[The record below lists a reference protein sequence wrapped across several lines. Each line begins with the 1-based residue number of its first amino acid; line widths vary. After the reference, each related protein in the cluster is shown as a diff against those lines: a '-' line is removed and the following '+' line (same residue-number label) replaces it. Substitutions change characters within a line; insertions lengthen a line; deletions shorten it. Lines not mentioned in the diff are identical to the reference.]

1 MAARP
6 TDERRGA
13 VLRRRRTRCRVC
25 LVNSPAAGLRPPAD
39 QHAFD
44 TARLAAWMRSHV
56 EGFAGPIDVSQF
68 AGGQSNPTFLVQ
80 SARQRYVLR
89 RKPPGKLLPSAH
101 AVDREYRVLV
111 ALADTEVPVAK
122 TYALCED
129 VSVIGT
135 AFYVM
140 DYVEGRLFW
149 DAALPEAAPPER
161 RAIYEEMTRV
171 IAALHAVDYAAVG
184 LQDYGKAGR
193 YIERQV
199 ARWTQQ
205 YRAAETETIE
215 AMDRL
220 IEWLPQ
226 HIPADEETCIVH
238 GDFRLDNAI
247 FHSSEPRILAVL
259 DWELSTLG
267 HPLVDLA
274 YLCMRY
280 HLSADQFRGLAGLDV
295 AALEIPSEAQCVA
308 DYCRRRKRAPVEPR
322 AWSYY
327 LAFNMFRLAGILQGV
342 LARAIQGNAS
352 SATALEA
359 GRRARPLA
367 EQAWGLVRQSFGA

>member
-1 MAARP
+1 MS
-6 TDERRGA
+6 
-13 VLRRRRTRCRVC
+13 
-25 LVNSPAAGLRPPAD
+25 SPAARLRPPPP

-56 EGFAGPIDVSQF
+56 EGFMGPIDVRQF
-68 AGGQSNPTFLVQ
+68 EGGQSNPTFLVE
-80 SARQRYVLR
+80 SANHRYVLR

-101 AVDREYRVLV
+101 AVDREFRVIV
-111 ALADTEVPVAK
+111 ALAETDVPVAK
-122 TYALCED
+122 ARGLCED
-129 VSVIGT
+129 ASVIGT

-149 DAALPEAAPPER
+149 DAALPEVAGRDR

-171 IAALHAVDYAAVG
+171 IAALHAVDCAAVG
-184 LQDYGKAGR
+184 LADYGRSGH

-199 ARWTQQ
+199 ARWSQQ
-205 YRAAETETIE
+205 YRASQTETID
-215 AMDRL
+215 AMEKL
-220 IEWLPQ
+220 IEWLPR
-226 HIPADEETCIVH
+226 HIPADEETSLVH
-238 GDFRLDNAI
+238 GDFRLDNTI
-247 FHSSEPRILAVL
+247 FHPVEPRILAVL

-274 YLCMRY
+274 YLCVRY
-280 HLSADQFRGLAGLDV
+280 HLSAEQFKGLGGLDP
-295 AALEIPSEAQCVA
+295 ASLQIPGEAECVA
-308 DYCRRRKRAPVEPR
+308 DYCRRRGRAAVAPR
-322 AWSYY
+322 DWAYY

-342 LARAIQGNAS
+342 LARALQGNAS

-367 EQAWGLVRQSFGA
+367 EQAWALAQQSFDT

>member
-1 MAARP
+1 MS
-6 TDERRGA
+6 
-13 VLRRRRTRCRVC
+13 
-25 LVNSPAAGLRPPAD
+25 SPAEGLRSPPA

-44 TARLAAWMRSHV
+44 EGRLAAWMQAHV
-56 EGFAGPIDVSQF
+56 AGFRGPIGVQQF

-80 SARQRYVLR
+80 SADHRYVLR

-101 AVDREYRVLV
+101 AVDREYRVIT
-111 ALADTEVPVAK
+111 ALANTQVPVAK
-122 TYALCED
+122 AFALCED
-129 VSVIGT
+129 AAVIGT

-149 DAALPEAAPPER
+149 DAALPEVAAPQR
-161 RAIYEEMTRV
+161 GAIYEEMTRV
-171 IAALHAVDYAAVG
+171 IAALHGVDYTAVG
-184 LQDYGKAGR
+184 LGDYGKPGH

-205 YRAAETETIE
+205 YRASETESIDAVE
-215 AMDRL
+215 RL
-220 IEWLPQ
+220 IEWLPK
-226 HIPADEETCIVH
+226 HIPEDEQTSIVH

-247 FHSSEPRILAVL
+247 FHSHEPKILAVL

-280 HLSADQFRGLAGLDV
+280 HLSADQFRGLGGVDP
-295 AALEIPSEAQCVA
+295 AALQIPSEAQCVA
-308 DYCRRRKRAPVEPR
+308 DYCSRRGRAPVAPQD
-322 AWSYY
+322 WTYY
-327 LAFNMFRLAGILQGV
+327 LAFNMFRLTGILQGV

-352 SATALEA
+352 SVTALEA
-359 GRRARPLA
+359 GRRTRPLA
-367 EQAWGLVRQSFGA
+367 EQAWTLVQQSFDT

>member
-1 MAARP
+1 MS
-6 TDERRGA
+6 
-13 VLRRRRTRCRVC
+13 
-25 LVNSPAAGLRPPAD
+25 SPAEGLRAPPA

-44 TARLAAWMRSHV
+44 TASLDLWMQSHI
-56 EGFAGPIDVSQF
+56 EGFSGLIELRQF

-80 SARQRYVLR
+80 SAEHRYVLR

-101 AVDREYRVLV
+101 AVEREYRVIT
-111 ALADTEVPVAK
+111 ALARTEVPVARA
-122 TYALCED
+122 YALCED
-129 VSVIGT
+129 PAVIGA

-140 DYVEGRLFW
+140 DYIEGRLFW
-149 DAALPEAAPPER
+149 DAALPEAAPAER
-161 RAIYEEMTRV
+161 RAIYQEMTRV
-171 IAALHAVDYAAVG
+171 IAALHSVDYAAAG
-184 LQDYGKAGR
+184 LGGYGKPGR

-205 YRAAETETIE
+205 YRASETETID
-215 AMDRL
+215 AMERL

-226 HIPADEETCIVH
+226 HIPADEETGIVH

-247 FHSSEPRILAVL
+247 FHPREPRILAVL

-274 YLCMRY
+274 YLCTRY
-280 HLSADQFRGLAGLDV
+280 HLSAEQFRGLAGLDC
-295 AALEIPSEAQCVA
+295 AALRIPSEAECVA
-308 DYCRRRKRAPVEPR
+308 DYCRRRGRAPVAPR
-322 AWSYY
+322 DWTYY
-327 LAFNMFRLAGILQGV
+327 LAFNMFRLTGILQGV
-342 LARAIQGNAS
+342 LARALQGNAS

-367 EQAWGLVRQSFGA
+367 EQAWAMVRRAFEA

>member
-1 MAARP
+1 MQ
-6 TDERRGA
+6 G
-13 VLRRRRTRCRVC
+13 
-25 LVNSPAAGLRPPAD
+25 
-39 QHAFD
+39 
-44 TARLAAWMRSHV
+44 HV
-56 EGFAGPIDVSQF
+56 EGFAGPVDVRQF

-80 SARQRYVLR
+80 SANHRYVLR

-101 AVDREYRVLV
+101 AVEREYRVIV
-111 ALADTEVPVAK
+111 ALADTDVPVAR

-129 VSVIGT
+129 PSVIGT

-149 DAALPEAAPPER
+149 DAALPEVAHHQR

-171 IAALHAVDYAAVG
+171 IAALHTVDYAAVG
-184 LQDYGKAGR
+184 LGDYGKPGR

-205 YRAAETETIE
+205 YRASETETIDAVE
-215 AMDRL
+215 RL
-220 IEWLPQ
+220 IEWLPK
-226 HIPADEETCIVH
+226 HIPADEETGIVH

-247 FHSSEPRILAVL
+247 FHPHEPRILAVL

-280 HLSADQFRGLAGLDV
+280 HLSAVEFRGLAGLDL
-295 AALEIPSEAQCVA
+295 AALQIPSESECVA
-308 DYCRRRKRAPVEPR
+308 DYCRRRGRSPVAPQE
-322 AWSYY
+322 WTYY

-342 LARAIQGNAS
+342 LARAVQGNAS

-359 GRRARPLA
+359 GLRARPLA
-367 EQAWGLVRQSFGA
+367 EQAWALVQQSFDA

>member
-1 MAARP
+1 MS
-6 TDERRGA
+6 
-13 VLRRRRTRCRVC
+13 
-25 LVNSPAAGLRPPAD
+25 SPAAGLRSPPA

-44 TARLAAWMRSHV
+44 TARLAAWMSEHV
-56 EGFAGPIDVSQF
+56 EGFADPIEVRQF

-80 SARQRYVLR
+80 SAAHRYVLR

-101 AVDREYRVLV
+101 AVDREYRVIV
-111 ALADTEVPVAK
+111 ALAQSAVPVARA
-122 TYALCED
+122 YALCED
-129 VSVIGT
+129 AAVIGT
-135 AFYVM
+135 EFYVM

-149 DAALPEAAPPER
+149 DAALPEVPPSER
-161 RAIYEEMTRV
+161 GAIYREMTRV
-171 IAALHAVDYAAVG
+171 IAALHAVDYVAVG
-184 LQDYGKAGR
+184 LGDYGKPGR

-205 YRAAETETIE
+205 YRASETETIDAVE
-215 AMDRL
+215 RL
-220 IEWLPQ
+220 IEWLPL
-226 HIPADEETCIVH
+226 HVPGDEETSIVH

-247 FHSSEPRILAVL
+247 FHQREPRILAVL

-280 HLSADQFRGLAGLDV
+280 HLSAEEFRGLGGLDT
-295 AALEIPSEAQCVA
+295 AALQIPSEAECVA
-308 DYCRRRKRAPVEPR
+308 DYCRRRGRAPV
-322 AWSYY
+322 AAQDWTYY
-327 LAFNMFRLAGILQGV
+327 LAFNMFRLTGILQGV

-359 GRRARPLA
+359 GLRARPLA
-367 EQAWGLVRQSFGA
+367 EQAWALVQQSFDT

>member
-1 MAARP
+1 MS
-6 TDERRGA
+6 
-13 VLRRRRTRCRVC
+13 
-25 LVNSPAAGLRPPAD
+25 SPAAGLRPPPD

-44 TARLAAWMRSHV
+44 TARLAAWMQGHIG
-56 EGFAGPIDVSQF
+56 GFAGPIEVRQF

-80 SARQRYVLR
+80 SAGHRYVLR

-101 AVDREYRVLV
+101 AVDREYRVIT
-111 ALADTEVPVAK
+111 ALAHSQVPVAK
-122 TYALCED
+122 AYALCED
-129 VSVIGT
+129 TSVIGT

-149 DAALPEAAPPER
+149 DAALPEVAPANR

-171 IAALHAVDYAAVG
+171 IAALHSVDYSAAG
-184 LQDYGKAGR
+184 LGDYGKAGH

-199 ARWTQQ
+199 VRWTQQ
-205 YRAAETETIE
+205 YRAAETETID
-215 AMDRL
+215 AMERL
-220 IEWLPQ
+220 IEWLPL
-226 HIPADEETCIVH
+226 HIPDDEESSIVH

-247 FHSSEPRILAVL
+247 FHPSEPKILAVL

-280 HLSADQFRGLAGLDV
+280 HLSADQFLGLAGLDI
-295 AALEIPSEAQCVA
+295 AALEIPSEAECVA
-308 DYCRRRKRAPVEPR
+308 DYCRRRGRAPVAPR
-322 AWSYY
+322 EWTYY
-327 LAFNMFRLAGILQGV
+327 LAFNMFRLTGILQGV

-367 EQAWGLVRQSFGA
+367 EQGWALVRQAFGN

>member
-1 MAARP
+1 MQA
-6 TDERRGA
+6 
-13 VLRRRRTRCRVC
+13 
-25 LVNSPAAGLRPPAD
+25 
-39 QHAFD
+39 HI
-44 TARLAAWMRSHV
+44 
-56 EGFAGPIDVSQF
+56 EGFVGPIDVQQF
-68 AGGQSNPTFLVQ
+68 SGGQSNPTFLVQ
-80 SARQRYVLR
+80 SANHRYVLR

-101 AVDREYRVLV
+101 AVDRECRVIA
-111 ALADTEVPVAK
+111 ALAESKVPVAK
-122 TYALCED
+122 AYALCED
-129 VSVIGT
+129 SAVIGT

-149 DAALPEAAPPER
+149 DAALPEVAAPGR
-161 RAIYEEMTRV
+161 RAIYEELTRV
-171 IAALHAVDYAAVG
+171 IAALHSVDYVAAG
-184 LQDYGKAGR
+184 LGDFGKPGR

-205 YRAAETETIE
+205 YRASETESIDAVE
-215 AMDRL
+215 HL
-220 IEWLPQ
+220 IEWLPK
-226 HIPADEETCIVH
+226 HVPADEQTSIVH

-247 FHSSEPRILAVL
+247 FDAQEPRILAVL

-280 HLSADQFRGLAGLDV
+280 HLSADQFRGLGGLDP
-295 AALEIPSEAQCVA
+295 AALQIPSEAECVA
-308 DYCRRRKRAPVEPR
+308 DYCRRRGLAPVAPQD
-322 AWSYY
+322 WTYY
-327 LAFNMFRLAGILQGV
+327 LAFNMFRLTGILQGV

-367 EQAWGLVRQSFGA
+367 EQAWALVRQSFNA

>member
-1 MAARP
+1 
-6 TDERRGA
+6 
-13 VLRRRRTRCRVC
+13 VS
-25 LVNSPAAGLRPPAD
+25 SPAAGLRPPPA

-44 TARLAAWMRSHV
+44 TDRLAAWMQAHI
-56 EGFAGPIDVSQF
+56 EGFSGPINVRQF
-68 AGGQSNPTFLVQ
+68 DGGQSNPTFLVQ
-80 SARQRYVLR
+80 SANHRYVLR

-101 AVDREYRVLV
+101 AVDREFRVIT
-111 ALADTEVPVAK
+111 ALAQTDVPVAK
-122 TYALCED
+122 AHALCED
-129 VSVIGT
+129 AMVIGT

-149 DAALPEAAPPER
+149 DAALPEVAKPER

-171 IAALHAVDYAAVG
+171 IAALHTVDFAAAG
-184 LQDYGKAGR
+184 LGDYGKSGR
-193 YIERQV
+193 YIDRQV
-199 ARWTQQ
+199 TRWTQQ
-205 YRAAETETIE
+205 YRAAETESIE
-215 AMDRL
+215 AMERL

-226 HIPADEETCIVH
+226 HIPADEETSIVH

-247 FHSSEPRILAVL
+247 FHPHEPRILAVL

-280 HLSADQFRGLAGLDV
+280 HLSAEQFKGLGGLDT
-295 AALEIPSEAQCVA
+295 AALQIPSEAQCVA
-308 DYCRRRKRAPVEPR
+308 DYCRRRGRVPVAPQD
-322 AWSYY
+322 WTYY
-327 LAFNMFRLAGILQGV
+327 LAFNMFRLTGILQGV

-352 SATALEA
+352 SVTALEA

-367 EQAWGLVRQSFGA
+367 EQAWSLVQQSFDA

>member
-1 MAARP
+1 MS
-6 TDERRGA
+6 
-13 VLRRRRTRCRVC
+13 
-25 LVNSPAAGLRPPAD
+25 SPAAGMRPPGA

-44 TARLAAWMRSHV
+44 TARLSRWMSAHV
-56 EGFAGPIDVSQF
+56 DGFAGPIDVQQF
-68 AGGQSNPTFLVQ
+68 EGGQSNPTFLVQ
-80 SARQRYVLR
+80 SPHHRYVLR

-101 AVDREYRVLV
+101 AVDREYRVIS
-111 ALADTEVPVAK
+111 ALRATAVPVAK
-122 TYALCED
+122 AYALCED
-129 VSVIGT
+129 PEVIGT
-135 AFYVM
+135 PFYVM

-149 DAALPEAAPPER
+149 DAALPEVRAGER
-161 RAIYEEMTRV
+161 RAVYEEMTRV
-171 IAALHAVDYAAVG
+171 IAELHSVDYVQAG
-184 LQDYGKAGR
+184 LGDYGKPGR

-205 YRAAETETIE
+205 YRAAQTETID

-226 HIPADEETCIVH
+226 HIPADEETSVVH

-247 FHSSEPRILAVL
+247 FHPHEPRILAVL

-267 HPLVDLA
+267 HPLVDFA
-274 YLCMRY
+274 YVCMRY
-280 HLSADQFRGLAGLDV
+280 HLSVAQFRGLAGLDL
-295 AALEIPSEAQCVA
+295 AALEIPSEAACVA
-308 DYCRRRKRAPVEPR
+308 QYCRHRGRDPVAPR
-322 AWSYY
+322 DWTYY

-342 LARAIQGNAS
+342 LARGLQGNAS

-367 EQAWGLVRQSFGA
+367 EQAWGLVRQSFDV

>member
-1 MAARP
+1 VSS
-6 TDERRGA
+6 T
-13 VLRRRRTRCRVC
+13 
-25 LVNSPAAGLRPPAD
+25 AAGLRPPAG

-44 TARLAAWMRSHV
+44 TARLADWMQAHI
-56 EGFAGPIDVSQF
+56 EGFAGPIEVRQF
-68 AGGQSNPTFLVQ
+68 AGGQSNPTFLVH
-80 SARQRYVLR
+80 SAAHRYVLR

-101 AVDREYRVLV
+101 AVDREYRVIA
-111 ALADTEVPVAK
+111 ALANTQVPVAK
-122 TYALCED
+122 AYALCED
-129 VSVIGT
+129 PTVIGT
-135 AFYVM
+135 MFYVM

-149 DAALPEAAPPER
+149 DAALPEVAAGER
-161 RAIYEEMTRV
+161 RAIYGEMTRV
-171 IAALHAVDYAAVG
+171 IAALHAVDYGAVG
-184 LQDYGKAGR
+184 LGDYGKPGR

-205 YRAAETETIE
+205 YRASQTDTID
-215 AMDRL
+215 AMERL
-220 IEWLPQ
+220 IEWLPK
-226 HIPADEETCIVH
+226 HIPADEETSIVH
-238 GDFRLDNAI
+238 GDFRLDNVI
-247 FHSSEPRILAVL
+247 FHPHEPRILAVL

-280 HLSADQFRGLAGLDV
+280 HLSSAQFLGLAGVD
-295 AALEIPSEAQCVA
+295 AEALQIPSEAECVA
-308 DYCRRRKRAPVEPR
+308 DYCRRRGRAPV
-322 AWSYY
+322 AAQDWTYY

-367 EQAWGLVRQSFGA
+367 EQAWALVRQSFDA